1 MLAPPGRLGR
11 SREHVDPPI
20 EARRFVPGRHGA
32 VLLVL
37 AARLKLAIEGW
48 FVRALSVLFCA
59 VLLAACAAPTT
70 KRVDVSDEATKAE
83 AARQIELAVSEMV
96 DEQKRISRVYWP
108 LATKAHSLC
117 GDLVGP
123 DVGLYSMTKPKG
135 ATGMVLERKY
145 GIGER
150 RTVLFVLEGSPADA
164 AGIKPRDAI
173 KSINGVQTSDSDGLI
188 ALYEKVRPEDPLT
201 YEIERSGE
209 TLSIVVKPERA
220 CRFPIT
226 LGPQQTIN
234 AFADGKQIVITRG
247 MVNFTRN
254 DDELALVISHEMAHN
269 IMKHI
274 EARKQNVGLG
284 VLADIA
290 LILLSRGQVNPNI
303 SQVAGGAYSQ
313 EFEAEADYVGLYVM
327 AQAGMQI
334 ADAPKFWRRMA
345 VAHPANIKTNH
356 SASHPSTAYRMVAL
370 EEAVKEIDGKK
381 QKGEALVPNMVD
393 GKFKGPTK

>member
-1 MLAPPGRLGR
+1 MRA
-11 SREHVDPPI
+11 
-20 EARRFVPGRHGA
+20 
-32 VLLVL
+32 LLVISL
-37 AARLKLAIEGW
+37 AG
-48 FVRALSVLFCA
+48 
-59 VLLAACAAPTT
+59 LLAACAAPTT

-83 AARQIELAVSEMV
+83 AARQTELAVSEMV
-96 DEQKRISRVYWP
+96 EEQKRISRVHRT
-108 LATKAHSLC
+108 LSVKSHALC

-123 DVGLYSMTKPKG
+123 DVGLYAMTKPKG
-135 ATGMVLERKY
+135 NFGPVLESKY
-145 GIGER
+145 GIGDR
-150 RTVLFVLEGSPADA
+150 RTVLFVLEGGPAEA
-164 AGIKPRDAI
+164 AGIKPRDVI
-173 KSINGVQTSDSDGLI
+173 KSVNGVQMTDRDGLVK
-188 ALYEKVRPEDPLT
+188 LYEKVGPEDPLT

-209 TLSIVVKPERA
+209 TLSIVVKPDRA
-220 CRFPIT
+220 CRFPIA

-234 AFADGKQIVITRG
+234 AFADGRQVVITRG

-274 EARKQNVGLG
+274 EARKQNMGVG

-327 AQAGMQI
+327 AQAGMPI
-334 ADAPKFWRRMA
+334 TDAPKFWRRMA
-345 VAHPANIKTNH
+345 AAHPASIKTNH

-370 EEAVKEIDGKK
+370 EEAVKEIDDKR
-381 QKGEALVPNMVD
+381 QRGEPLVPNMVD
-393 GKFKGPTK
+393 GKYKGPTK